1 MEQIENRIKELLN
14 EKEWTFAD
22 LQNMEG
28 IVEKFTDILEEELD
42 YGFIARLC
50 EGFPIVEI
58 VKETRGDGEPLYQ
71 TFGELFWFVRQN
83 TLKQWV
89 ARYLKEELL
98 NANVNFNGEDKN
110 EISERS
116 VAGKPQK
123 GSDSISEGN
132 KEK

>member
-1 MEQIENRIKELLN
+1 MGSDIEKEKIEEKTKELLN
-14 EKEWTFAD
+14 NRNWTFGQLQSMGSIVDEFTETIYAELDPKEKVD
-22 LQNMEG
+22 LIWN
-28 IVEKFTDILEEELD
+28 TDI
-42 YGFIARLC
+42 
-50 EGFPIVEI
+50 
-58 VKETRGDGEPLYQ
+58 EPYFSAQ
-71 TFGELFWFVRQN
+71 RPFGELMQMMVKYSISE
-83 TLKQWV
+83 TIAV
-89 ARYLKEELL
+89 YLKDELL